1 MSAAVAALGASLKK
15 GRIKIILIAV
25 VVLLLLGGGVAYV
38 AMKSAHVEDEEEE
51 VEVRAPHP
59 AKAAQPGSFDPKT
72 APTFMPLEVFTV
84 NLADRDTDRFAQVGV
99 TLEVEDAKVV
109 EQIKAFMPAIRNNI
123 LMLLSSKTSE
133 AVRDEAGKR
142 RLAAEIRAQSL
153 RPLGYDVTAEELMDE
168 PPAEAGA
175 SAPKPRK
182 RKAPPAGLPIK
193 SVHFSNFIVQ

>member
-38 AMKSAHVEDEEEE
+38 ATKSAHAEDDDE
-51 VEVRAPHP
+51 VEVHDAHP
-59 AKAAQPGSFDPKT
+59 AKAVQPGTFDPKT
-72 APTFMPLEVFTV
+72 APTFMPMDVFTV

-99 TLEVEDAKVV
+99 TLEVEDAKVL
-109 EQIKAFMPAIRNNI
+109 EQVKAYMPAIRNNI
-123 LMLLSSKTSE
+123 LMLLSSKTAE

-142 RLAAEIRAQSL
+142 RLAAEIRAQAL
-153 RPLGYDVTAEELMDE
+153 RPLGYDVAAEDLMDE
-168 PPAEAGA
+168 GQAPAASNA
-175 SAPKPRK
+175 ARPRKQRKSAPT
-182 RKAPPAGLPIK
+182 ALPIK

>member
-38 AMKSAHVEDEEEE
+38 ATKSAHADDDEE
-51 VEVRAPHP
+51 VEVHDAHP
-59 AKAAQPGSFDPKT
+59 AKAAQPGTFDPKT
-72 APTFMPLEVFTV
+72 APTFMPMDVFTV

-99 TLEVEDAKVV
+99 TLEVEDAKVL
-109 EQIKAFMPAIRNNI
+109 EQVKAYMPAIRNNI
-123 LMLLSSKTSE
+123 LMLLSSKTAE

-142 RLAAEIRAQSL
+142 RLAAEIRAQAL
-153 RPLGYDVTAEELMDE
+153 RPLGYDVAAEDLMDE
-168 PPAEAGA
+168 AQAAPNAARPRKQRK
-175 SAPKPRK
+175 SAP
-182 RKAPPAGLPIK
+182 AALPIK

>member
-38 AMKSAHVEDEEEE
+38 AMKSAHVEDDEEE
-51 VEVRAPHP
+51 VEVQAARS
-59 AKAAQPGSFDPKT
+59 AKPAQPGNFDPKS

-84 NLADRDTDRFAQVGV
+84 NLADRETDRFAQVGV
-99 TLEVEDAKVV
+99 TLEVEDTKVV

-123 LMLLSSKTSE
+123 LMLLSSKTAE
-133 AVRDEAGKR
+133 AVRDEQGKR
-142 RLAAEIRAQSL
+142 RLAAEIRAQAL
-153 RPLGYDVTAEELMDE
+153 RPLGYDVAAEDLMDE
-168 PPAEAGA
+168 SLAAAPA

-182 RKAPPAGLPIK
+182 RKAAPTALPIK